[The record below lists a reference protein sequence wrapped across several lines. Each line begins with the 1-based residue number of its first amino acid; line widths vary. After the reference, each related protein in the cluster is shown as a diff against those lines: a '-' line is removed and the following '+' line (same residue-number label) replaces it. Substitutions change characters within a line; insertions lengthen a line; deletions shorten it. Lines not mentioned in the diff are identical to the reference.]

1 MKKYDLILA
10 VLDILPVILGFII
23 FYNLKNPSDQ
33 EMEKAGA
40 YIEKL
45 YKQPVSNVVI
55 YNTDMA
61 VRVIESPEKVKQG
74 FKITGVIPFRQV
86 TGFRVAGDTLYVS
99 GPEEYSGV
107 ICQLWVS
114 PGVKV
119 DTLNAPKVC
128 ISKSKV
134 KDNITDYG
142 L

>member
-10 VLDILPVILGFII
+10 VLYILPVILGFII

-33 EMEKAGA
+33 D
-40 YIEKL
+40 IEKL